1 MGAAAR
7 CAAAPNSSPPN
18 IVCASRNV
26 GALSP
31 RHGRHLLRIFAR
43 FAGWSYDEDHLIDVC
58 RPRLRLLRLE
68 VFVVDLSFDSNKHD
82 QTRQDAS
89 SGADSLHTVAQAAEA
104 FANAQVADMWGWEEQ
119 GVEEARQAL
128 ISAYEAACR
137 GFSSEGDQFR
147 DFGKLVDAAEE
158 DFRRAEEELVRLLA
172 GTESDLAS
180 NPFIR
185 KSMGL
190 VGAQVRTAAGTLH
203 HAAAAPVGAAAASMQ
218 DDSTPS
224 AVGAQ
229 TGM

>member
-1 MGAAAR
+1 M
-7 CAAAPNSSPPN
+7 
-18 IVCASRNV
+18 
-26 GALSP
+26 
-31 RHGRHLLRIFAR
+31 F
-43 FAGWSYDEDHLIDVC
+43 
-58 RPRLRLLRLE
+58 RLE
-68 VFVVDLSFDSNKHD
+68 VFVIDLSFDSNKHD

-104 FANAQVADMWGWEEQ
+104 FANAQVADMWGREEQ

-147 DFGKLVDAAEE
+147 DFGKMVDAAEE

-172 GTESDLAS
+172 GTESELAFNS
-180 NPFIR
+180 FIQ
-185 KSMGL
+185 KIAAGS
-190 VGAQVRTAAGTLH
+190 VGAQVLKAAGTLP
-203 HAAAAPVGAAAASMQ
+203 HAAATPAGAAAASMQ

>member
-1 MGAAAR
+1 M
-7 CAAAPNSSPPN
+7 
-18 IVCASRNV
+18 
-26 GALSP
+26 
-31 RHGRHLLRIFAR
+31 
-43 FAGWSYDEDHLIDVC
+43 
-58 RPRLRLLRLE
+58 
-68 VFVVDLSFDSNKHD
+68 VDLSFDSNKHD
-82 QTRQDAS
+82 QTRQDAG

-104 FANAQVADMWGWEEQ
+104 FANAQVADMWGHEE
-119 GVEEARQAL
+119 GVEAARQAL
-128 ISAYEAACR
+128 QSAYDAVGR
-137 GFSSEGDQFR
+137 GFSSEGDQLR
-147 DFGKLVDAAEE
+147 DFGKMVDEAEE

-203 HAAAAPVGAAAASMQ
+203 HAAAAPVQAAAASKQ